1 MYIKGIIYTYGKI
14 VFKMKFLKKKK
25 KNVMKIITLLNYFL
39 RLEVITPKVANT
51 NVNAYNGFPVPP
63 LPTFVS

>member
-1 MYIKGIIYTYGKI
+1 
-14 VFKMKFLKKKK
+14 MKFLKKKK